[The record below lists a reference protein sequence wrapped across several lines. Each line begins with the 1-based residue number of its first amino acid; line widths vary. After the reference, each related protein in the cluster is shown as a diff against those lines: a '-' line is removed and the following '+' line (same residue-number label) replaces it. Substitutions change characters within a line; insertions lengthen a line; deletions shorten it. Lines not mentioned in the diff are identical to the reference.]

1 MTRRYNLVPLKPRR
15 RQLRQNST
23 KAEQNLWNEI
33 RNRKLGYKF
42 IRQYSIDGYVMD
54 FYCPKVKLGIEVEGG
69 IHKSRKIY
77 DAYRERYIK
86 AFWIKILKFSNEEV
100 ENNLAK
106 VIDNI
111 KSYLNSP
118 SL

>member
-15 RQLRQNST
+15 RKLRHDST
-23 KAEQNLWNEI
+23 EAEQILWKEI
-33 RNRKLGYKF
+33 RNRKLGAKF

-54 FYCPKVKLGIEVEGG
+54 FYCPSARVGVEIEGG

-77 DAYRERYIK
+77 DAYREKYLN
-86 AFWIKILKFSNEEV
+86 AFRIKILKFSNEEV
-100 ENNLAK
+100 LRDLNK
-106 VIDNI
+106 VILTI
-111 KSYLNSP
+111 KSNVP